1 MRDVAFG
8 VKVYTTV
15 DYSQHPDASTI
26 DGGGVTPENFITTV
40 LNPQIWSQTKI
51 NPYYGGEI
59 PGAEEGQSL
68 RGTFLYVPKVA
79 AGSLFFYD
87 YDKDTWVYAG
97 SLGDSNVVDAQIRLN
112 TYNPNDPQTKFN
124 SQDLSTY
131 GVALVER
138 TSAAKMV
145 LLPDFGVDDE
155 S

>member
-1 MRDVAFG
+1 M
-8 VKVYTTV
+8 
-15 DYSQHPDASTI
+15 
-26 DGGGVTPENFITTV
+26 
-40 LNPQIWSQTKI
+40 
-51 NPYYGGEI
+51 
-59 PGAEEGQSL
+59 
-68 RGTFLYVPKVA
+68 
-79 AGSLFFYD
+79 FFYD

-124 SQDLSTY
+124 SQDLSNY

-138 TSAAKMV
+138 TPAANMV